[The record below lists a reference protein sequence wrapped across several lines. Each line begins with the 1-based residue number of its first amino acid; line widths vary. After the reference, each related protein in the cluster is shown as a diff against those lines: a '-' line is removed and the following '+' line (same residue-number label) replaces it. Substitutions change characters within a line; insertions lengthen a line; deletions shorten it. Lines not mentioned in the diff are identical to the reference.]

1 MNQRI
6 TLLRRREGLP
16 AAAFR
21 QHWAG
26 PHAQIARHLPGLV
39 RYDQNHVLGASVSQR
54 DAEWP
59 IHGFVELWFRDA
71 AAIAEAAWSETT
83 RRLIDDEPAF
93 LSALTG
99 LIMAEAPPYDAPMHR
114 IFAVDR
120 TGAPAGPRAEQWP
133 HLFADKSFA
142 ALLQVAEVMRR
153 QELASEQRPPA
164 FVAIA
169 GFADLAQASAA
180 FAQAT
185 AAAKAAG
192 LELYLTEQVRIV

>member
-1 MNQRI
+1 M
-6 TLLRRREGLP
+6 
-16 AAAFR
+16 AFR

-26 PHAQIARHLPGLV
+26 PHAEIARHLPGLV
-39 RYDQNHVLGASVSQR
+39 RYDQNHVLGASVSEL

-59 IHGFVELWFRDA
+59 IHGFVELWFRNA
-71 AAIAEAAWSETT
+71 AAIAEAARSEAT
-83 RRLIDDEPAF
+83 RRLIADEPAF

-99 LIMAEAPPYDAPMHR
+99 LIMAEAPPYDAPAHR

-120 TGAPAGPRAEQWP
+120 TGAPAGPRAQQWS
-133 HLFADKSFA
+133 HLFAGKSFIKV
-142 ALLQVAEVMRR
+142 LQVAQVMRR
-153 QELASEQRPPA
+153 QDLASEPHPPA

-180 FAQAT
+180 FAQAA